1 MPIFIIMSQTQL
13 YDLEASPAGDQNEFC
28 AGRRFRNDYK
38 QPYQVP
44 SKTNYELDY
53 GGYQDDELDALRECS
68 VDHFLTL
75 CEDKFTVYHAQSGKE
90 EQSQV
95 DEPDDDWLHPGVLR
109 SRRQTPIVKQM
120 EDYISECVYGNPNYH
135 EATSHLPYPIT
146 ISCRRNGRLTHE
158 KWFSPFEYV
167 SWEPTPMKP
176 ELEQIDTNDLFI
188 YHESSFTAQSGV
200 ETERTDLNEEEE
212 FYKRVSLFL
221 PGHSQA
227 AAAWILV
234 NRKRKQPESLR
245 ETYNPLISK
254 LRPKHF
260 KGQAGEEFFNM
271 ITANHDNI
279 NNSDLSDPMKLA
291 VQISEVVEVIKG
303 MLQKSLLTEGLI
315 KKIIDGCHIILVT
328 IHNVI
333 HTAQTFKQK
342 LWIIYQSLVA
352 SGIVQF
358 SKLINFGLEALA
370 LLINFILWTG
380 AKGMEFVNSINPF
393 VAQAGESFSENQISD
408 ILQNGFYAICGYTEE
423 MIAQGGNEKVS
434 EHEHVKVPLNLHYW
448 SKCVSSVT
456 NIGKGLEFFSKYL
469 WMAVSTV
476 YQKIFNEPLVT
487 DSTKIVLDKVV
498 LWMKTT
504 REAFVKP
511 NADPSVLVNDTRLC
525 TKILSL
531 KAQGEELAIQLT
543 EAGYGKHNFTAFF
556 ALQREMTEFADQAT
570 TVLTTAKP
578 RTPPTVIYL
587 YGKSNVGKSFMQTTL
602 TRDVFE
608 AEAIEKGEKL
618 DKSLNLMYTR
628 YAIDVYFSG
637 YVNQECIVIDDL
649 GQVDDPEVT
658 TRNVEEIIHMA
669 NVAPFLLNMA
679 ALGDKGK
686 RFLTS
691 RLLIAS
697 SNIPQLLP
705 RNHMKVAEPKA
716 FYRRIDVQVQVEIKP
731 EYIEKDA
738 SGFERI
744 KTPDGKFTRECY
756 KLTRMDPFTG
766 KPFENA
772 QPMDYYDLLALVYAD
787 FKKKNQQKENV
798 TTWLENNPVD
808 MERLKSKMHAQAG
821 EDEEVQLNKK
831 WLEDIIIKFAGKVP
845 TREDIYKF
853 LVQKKKVHT
862 RKHGWLS
869 IYHVGEHGCILK
881 TEEGHER
888 ILKYEQIIHPGAYD
902 TPEKL
907 AIYMHNYLTE
917 CHCESDISAPNTTNQ
932 QIMEGLPE
940 AVKKTPI
947 PVSQLAELLNV
958 SEEQAKTMQA
968 KSEEIKKLV
977 EPSIQHAETLYEKG
991 KKFLEEAKEKNTILK
1006 AILVFAAALGAL
1018 GGAYALYKFF
1028 STSSMEG
1035 QGERGNQGSASR
1047 GMDPKIKHMFARGT
1061 EIGKAQKLNRINW
1074 KGQSGVALDP
1084 ILSLIEKNSIYVR
1097 IANGAGEHYHCGG
1110 LAICDR
1116 IVLMPKH
1123 ILLYFNSLDTD
1134 NKITIETLR
1143 KEGESFTY
1151 DMKELDIFEEESAD
1165 LMFVVLPKQ
1174 VDPFPNIIKHFIKA
1188 DDLKN
1193 ANISSSVMCV
1203 RLKNTINRCYS
1214 YNTTRGG
1221 NIKYSFEYGGEK
1233 IESVCPSTLMYPG
1246 HNEGGYC
1253 GNPIIIDND
1262 KLVGRVAGVHLFG
1275 DGKRGGA
1282 STLTLEYIT
1291 KMVEEI
1297 TTADFGAQAGWEEHV
1312 NDQGVPMLKYSDK
1325 IKFVGSIDPK
1335 KAHRMAHNT
1344 KIIQSALYNRWHPAK
1359 TAPAMLAP
1367 HPPIYPLQNAI
1378 DKVGEKHVRVQPDM
1392 DLVEAIAA
1400 QERLKISYFVPA
1412 RLLTDEECIHGVPSW
1427 KYTKGLY
1434 MGTSGGFDPN
1444 RGEKGYVPSK
1454 GKSRYFDRERRGND
1468 WHYTMTKAMS
1478 SQLNEAESFYRAGA
1492 TGIMLSELNLKDERR
1507 PLAKALAGKTRPF
1520 VSAQLFHLLLGRK
1533 YFGAYLECLA
1543 LSRTKTGIAK
1553 GTNPHSQDWGEMFRR
1568 HEQVSAHP
1576 KELEG
1581 DASNFDWTSGGPI
1594 QEQWVKE
1601 VNMWYRVFAEQEFY
1615 DTYGSF
1621 DEGNKNLWEALQ
1633 RRLKEEETVRIG
1645 LVSDATKTI
1654 MILVANDV
1662 IFVNEGMISGY
1673 FATFEHNSGNS
1684 KIIHQYCPL
1693 KRARD
1698 IRRLLQDKLFDNA
1711 YALFSVGG
1719 NTMEEFKK
1727 AIKDTDT
1734 FNYKVSDLKKLF
1746 ELEVGGD
1753 DFWLTLHEI
1762 IGWYNF
1768 YMHIE
1773 ETKKLGWTFTSS
1785 DKSGDMYKHRDLKDV
1800 SFLKRTFRVEHGR
1813 VFAPMPLLDVIEIMY
1828 WVSSD
1833 MEMGEALHENARSVF
1848 LELGHHGRE
1857 IFTEWT
1863 NKINAALLIAGY
1875 DAVPMTYDEWLDSYN
1890 NGDFQDEK
1898 PITSLDYVY
1907 TAQSGKDE
1915 DSDIVKEL
1923 NKFIDTIA
1931 NNAPAI
1937 QPGTSLDTTL
1947 AMSINM
1953 IKVMAEAI
1961 RDDDTKDE
1969 VLKDIEKRMVQVIKG
1984 LNQASTTY
1992 FAQGGCISYV
2002 AQVGYSGKINEYIG
2016 MATNL
2021 NDQVQG
2027 MDVPN
2032 SVKERFGQMFVDLVM
2047 YVKNSGASLSE
2058 KLDNVITDVDYM
2070 QKALDDMTNTKFE
2083 AQSGRAWTPKET
2095 INVPDMYAECTET
2108 INEFKKITGSDIEM
2122 KFTNPNKTGFVGT
2135 TTWMGINLVSHE
2147 WKLKIQCKAE
2157 LCTQILR
2164 DYQKMQR
2171 LKTDEKNHISINIQG
2186 EELAKHLA
2194 SIVNLLDSFNE
2205 RLSAIE
2211 ENIAPHFRA
2220 QSGKEEIVS
2229 ETTGGHT
2236 DTQGL
2241 TTTVDIFEED
2251 VDRVPTSVQPYFMG
2265 NDPYNTPSLGSVME
2279 REYRI
2284 GILTW
2289 DGSQAQNTLI
2299 TGSNLNFP
2307 YALLNIAP
2315 NLVEKKNRFHYWR
2328 ARKTIIRLE
2337 ITGSQFHSGILVG
2350 GWLPHT
2356 NTANAMTFRK
2366 DNFWQTIQCGGFF
2379 LSPNAQKNVRIEIPY
2394 TSSRLYTTDE
2404 LTATN
2409 VGFFGSMWIRVLFPL
2424 ALANQTGTPAV
2435 TISIFAHMEGI
2446 DLAAPS
2452 LTAQAGG
2459 PQKEAIDKSK
2469 QGVIS
2474 GTLEALSGMAMSI
2487 AKIPLGSFSG
2497 GAAALGAGL
2506 KALSLGA
2513 KAMGYNKP
2521 NSVAATQPMYLSTV
2535 NSTCDGSG
2543 LNTTNDLSVEPGG
2556 LIGNGPNFFGRAED
2570 EMLIMHIASKPG
2582 MFDVFSFN
2590 STAVAGEVI
2599 RKWGV
2604 SPALKPVY
2612 LISTPPSIYRM
2623 FHTPLSSMAF
2633 LFKEWSGSLKFH
2645 IMISCNNAIQ
2655 GRIRF
2660 SWHPTRTEIPT
2671 DFTTGEGDFL
2681 SKVINFQGDTVTS
2694 FIIPWLKPTPCDY
2707 VPIGYGVGDAGNNGA
2722 LAMSIVNPVT
2732 TSDTVGS
2739 STVNI
2744 AMLIAAGPDFQLY
2757 RPGEQTSYEED
2768 SWTYEHKFLTTGSI
2782 AGDFQAQSGSDS
2794 SVFTDIFSQDFP
2806 PLNPAMGTIKQRM
2819 VTQESVA
2826 NLKTLL
2832 HRYELKRNGDIS
2844 TGIISYASMTVNA
2857 IDPYDNGANGQLY
2870 PSTFDWV
2877 NWCFLYSRGGFN
2889 YMLLNANDVAL
2900 NMEQTGIMFIQNGT
2914 KADQP
2919 GSIGVDTQH
2928 TLITEKSWGRDGW
2941 VVEDL
2946 SYKKAIQFSLPYW
2959 GRNNFVVS
2967 PTACFST
2974 TWSNYDRNN
2983 FVAITQYIGRHNS
2996 DQQNFFCFQS
3006 VKDDFHAGWFCG
3018 GPVMYYKVNAIAESK
3033 RKAATSLSPLNN
3045 TKRS

>member
-1 MPIFIIMSQTQL
+1 MPIIFRMSQPQL

-28 AGRRFRNDYK
+28 VGEEFC
-38 QPYQVP
+38 YQIYDEKNP
-44 SKTNYELDY
+44 F
-53 GGYQDDELDALRECS
+53 QHDELDALYEGLSAFMVEQLIRE
-68 VDHFLTL
+68 VPHF
-75 CEDKFTVYHAQSGKE
+75 KAQSGE
-90 EQSQV
+90 DSEPEM
-95 DEPDDDWLHPGVLR
+95 DGGMYDPTDPDDDWMHPGVFR
-109 SRRQTPIVKQM
+109 SDVR
-120 EDYISECVYGNPNYH
+120 DYYAQLAEEYIAEYANTHVGYDPVTCNI
-135 EATSHLPYPIT
+135 TYPI
-146 ISCRRNGRLTHE
+146 IVRCERNGIETYE
-158 KWFSPFEYV
+158 KWFSPYSYT
-167 SWEPTPMKP
+167 SWQTRPTKP
-176 ELEQIDTNDLFI
+176 DQDIIDTNDLFI
-188 YHESSFTAQSGV
+188 YQEPFEAQSGI
-200 ETERTDLNEEEE
+200 ETEKTDLNEEEE

-227 AAAWILV
+227 AAAWMLV
-234 NRKRKQPESLR
+234 QRKRKQPEPLR
-245 ETYNPLISK
+245 EKYNPIIALLK
-254 LRPKHF
+254 PKKF
-260 KGQAGEEFFNM
+260 KSQGGEEFFNM
-271 ITANHDNI
+271 ITNTHASI
-279 NNSDLSDPMKLA
+279 NTSDISDPMKMA
-291 VQISEVVEVIKG
+291 VQISEVVGVIKG
-303 MLQKSLLTEGLI
+303 MLQNSLLSEGLI
-315 KKIIDGCHIILVT
+315 KKIIDGCHVILVT
-328 IHNVI
+328 IHNVT

-358 SKLINFGLEALA
+358 SRILNFGLEALA

-380 AKGMEFVNSINPF
+380 AKGMEFINAVNPF
-393 VAQAGESFSENQISD
+393 VAQAGESFSASQISD
-408 ILQNGFYAICGYTEE
+408 ILKNGFYALCGYTEDL
-423 MIAQGGNEKVS
+423 IAQGGNEK
-434 EHEHVKVPLNLHYW
+434 EPQHEHVKIPLNLHYW
-448 SKCVSSVT
+448 SKCIGSVT

-487 DSTKIVLDKVV
+487 DSTKVVLDKVV
-498 LWMKTT
+498 AWMKIT
-504 REAFVKP
+504 REAFEKP
-511 NADPSVLVNDTRLC
+511 NMDPSSLVNDTRLC
-525 TKILSL
+525 TKIIAL
-531 KAQGEELAIQLT
+531 KAQGEDLAIQLT

-556 ALQREMTEFADQAT
+556 ALQRDLMEFADQAT

-578 RTPPTVIYL
+578 RTPPTVVYL
-587 YGKSNVGKSFMQTTL
+587 YGQSNVGKSFMQTTL
-602 TRDVFE
+602 TKDVFD
-608 AEAIEKGEKL
+608 AEANDKGLKL
-618 DKSLNLMYTR
+618 DKGMNLMYTR
-628 YAIDVYFSG
+628 YADDVYWSG
-637 YVNQECIVIDDL
+637 YVNQECVVIDDL
-649 GQVDDPEVT
+649 GQVDDPQIT

-697 SNIPQLLP
+697 SNVKQLQKDCQ
-705 RNHMKVAEPKA
+705 MKIAEPKA
-716 FYRRIDVQVQVEIKP
+716 FYRRIDIQVEVKIKP
-731 EYIEKDA
+731 EFVTTDA

-756 KLTRMDPFTG
+756 EMIRIDPFTG
-766 KPFENA
+766 APFEGS
-772 QPMDYYDLLALVYAD
+772 QPMDYYQFLALVYED
-787 FKKKNQQKENV
+787 FKKKNQLKENV

-808 MERLKSKMHAQAG
+808 MTRLRSHMNAQAG
-821 EDEEVQLNKK
+821 EEQEDQLNKK
-831 WLEDIIIKFAGKVP
+831 WLEDIIIRAAGRTPNRGDMHKYVA
-845 TREDIYKF
+845 
-853 LVQKKKVHT
+853 QKKKVHT
-862 RKHGWLS
+862 KQFGWLT
-869 IYHVGEHGCILK
+869 IYNIG
-881 TEEGHER
+881 EEGCVLKDHIGNEKV
-888 ILKYEQIIHPGAYD
+888 LKYSQIVHPEAYD
-902 TPEKL
+902 THDKMM
-907 AIYMHNYLTE
+907 IYMTNYVTE
-917 CHCESDISAPNTTNQ
+917 QGTSALDIHAPNTMTQ
-932 QIMEGLPE
+932 EIKEGIPE
-940 AVKKTPI
+940 AIRGKPI
-947 PVSQLAELLNV
+947 PVTKLAELLNIN
-958 SEEQAKTMQA
+958 EEQAKTLQA
-968 KSEEIKKLV
+968 KSEEIKAMV
-977 EPSIQHAETLYEKG
+977 EPSIKNAESLYEKG
-991 KKFLEEAKEKNTILK
+991 KKFLEEAKDKNTILK

-1028 STSSMEG
+1028 SHSPMEG

-1061 EIGKAQKLNRINW
+1061 ETGKAQKLNRINW

-1084 ILSLIEKNSIYVR
+1084 ILSKVEENSVYVR

-1174 VDPFPNIIKHFIKA
+1174 VDPFPNIVKHFIKA
-1188 DDLKN
+1188 DDLKD
-1193 ANISSSVMCV
+1193 ANISNSVMCV

-1233 IESVCPSTLMYPG
+1233 IEATCPATLMYPG

-1282 STLTLEYIT
+1282 ATLTLEYIT
-1291 KMVEEI
+1291 KMVGEI
-1297 TTADFGAQAGWEEHV
+1297 TSADFGAQAGWEEHV
-1312 NDQGVPMLKYSDK
+1312 NNEGVPMLKYSDK

-1344 KIIQSALYNRWHPAK
+1344 KIIESVLYNRWHPAK

-1378 DKVGEKHVRVQPDM
+1378 DKVGEKHVRVIPDM

-1412 RLLTDEECIHGVPSW
+1412 RLLTIEECIHGVPSW

-1444 RGEKGYVPSK
+1444 RGEKGYVPTK
-1454 GKSRYFDRERRGND
+1454 GKSRYFNRERRGND

-1478 SQLNEAESFYRAGA
+1478 DQLNEAESFYRGGA

-1507 PLAKALAGKTRPF
+1507 PILKAAMGKTRPF
-1520 VSAQLFHLLLGRK
+1520 VSAQLFHLMLGRK

-1568 HEQVSAHP
+1568 HTSLCANP

-1601 VNMWYRVFAEQEFY
+1601 VNMWYRIFAEQAFY
-1615 DTYGSF
+1615 DDHGTVTY
-1621 DEGNKNLWEALQ
+1621 DNNDLWEALQ
-1633 RRLKEEETVRIG
+1633 RRLSEEETIRIG

-1698 IRRLLQDKLFDNA
+1698 IRRLLMDKLFDQA

-1719 NTMEEFKK
+1719 NTHEEFVK

-1800 SFLKRTFRVEHGR
+1800 SFLKRTFREEYGR

-1857 IFTEWT
+1857 IFTEWEG
-1863 NKINAALLIAGY
+1863 KINAAILTAGY
-1875 DAVPMTYDEWLDSYN
+1875 DAVHMTYDEWLDSYN
-1890 NGDFQDEK
+1890 NGEFQDEK
-1898 PITSLDYVY
+1898 PITNLDYVF
-1907 TAQSGKDE
+1907 TAQSGKEEE
-1915 DSDIVKEL
+1915 DDLLTEMT
-1923 NKFIDTIA
+1923 KFINDMTLR
-1931 NNAPAI
+1931 APGVVAGTTEDRAI
-1937 QPGTSLDTTL
+1937 TL
-1947 AMSINM
+1947 AIYSLQQLTQLIYNDS
-1953 IKVMAEAI
+1953 E
-1961 RDDDTKDE
+1961 KDE
-1969 VLKDIEKRMVQVIKG
+1969 VLHDIERRMTQCVKG
-1984 LNQASTTY
+1984 LNQAAGRY

-2002 AQVGYSGKINEYIG
+2002 AQVGYSGKINEYVG

-2032 SVKERFGQMFVDLVM
+2032 SVKERIGRLWMNVLE
-2047 YVKNSGASLSE
+2047 YVKDSGDTLSE

-2070 QKALDDMTNTKFE
+2070 QKAVDELTTPKFT
-2083 AQSGRAWTPKET
+2083 AQSGRGWQPGETTHVPTAYAESRET
-2095 INVPDMYAECTET
+2095 IE
-2108 INEFKKITGSDIEM
+2108 EFKRITGSDLDL
-2122 KFTNPNKTGFVGT
+2122 KFTNPNQTGFIAT
-2135 TTWMGINLVSHE
+2135 TTFLGVNLVSHE

-2157 LCTQILR
+2157 LCAQILQGF
-2164 DYQKMQR
+2164 DKMTREVALEIPDIKEHKLTEQ
-2171 LKTDEKNHISINIQG
+2171 LG
-2186 EELAKHLA
+2186 V
-2194 SIVNLLDSFNE
+2194 IVKILGSLNE
-2205 RLSAIE
+2205 RLKAIE
-2211 ENIAPHFRA
+2211 EKLEPHFSA

-2229 ETTGGHT
+2229 ATTGGHT
-2236 DTQGL
+2236 EQQGL

-2284 GILTW
+2284 AILSW
-2289 DGSQAQNTLI
+2289 SGSQAQNTLI
-2299 TGSNLNFP
+2299 TGSDLNFP

-2328 ARKTIIRLE
+2328 ARKTVVRLE

-2366 DNFWQTIQCGGFF
+2366 DNFWQTVQCEGFF
-2379 LSPNAQKNVRIEIPY
+2379 LSPNAQKNVRLEIPY

-2424 ALANQTGTPAV
+2424 RLANQVGTPTV
-2435 TISIFAHMEGI
+2435 TISVFAHMENI

-2487 AKIPLGSFSG
+2487 SKIPLGTFSG

-2570 EMLIMHIASKPG
+2570 EMMIMHIASKPG
-2582 MFDVFSFN
+2582 MFDVYSFD
-2590 STAVAGEVI
+2590 STAIAGQVI

-2623 FHTPLSSMAF
+2623 YHTPLSSMAF
-2633 LFKEWSGSLKFH
+2633 LFKEWSGSLKIH
-2645 IMISCNNAIQ
+2645 VMISCNNSIQ

-2681 SKVINFQGDTVTS
+2681 SKVVNFQGDTTTS
-2694 FIIPWLKPTPCDY
+2694 FIVPWLKPTPCDY
-2707 VPIGYGVGDAGNNGA
+2707 VPIGYGTGDAGNNGA

-2768 SWTYEHKFLTTGSI
+2768 AWTYEHKFLTVGTI
-2782 AGDFQAQSGSDS
+2782 AGTFQAQSGSDS
-2794 SVFTDIFSQDFP
+2794 SVFTDIFRQDFP

-2819 VTQESVA
+2819 VTQENVA

-2832 HRYELKRNGDIS
+2832 HRYELKRTGDIS
-2844 TGIISYASMTVNA
+2844 TGILSYASHTVIA
-2857 IDPYDNGANGQLY
+2857 IDPYDDGANGQLY

-2877 NWCFLYSRGGFN
+2877 NWCFLYTRGGFN
-2889 YMLLNANDVAL
+2889 YMLLSANEVAL

-2928 TLITEKSWGRDGW
+2928 LLITEKSWGRDGW

-2983 FVAITQYIGRHNS
+2983 FVAHTQYFGRHNS
-2996 DQQNFFCFQS
+2996 DQQIFFCFQS

-3018 GPVMYYKVNAIAESK
+3018 GPVMYYKVTAIAKSE
-3033 RKAATSLSPLNN
+3033 RKAATGLSPSNN
-3045 TKRS
+3045 MKRS